1 MRAIREKLNS
11 RCGASILM
19 ALLLLLVAIMVSVV
33 IVSAA
38 VSAAASVRS
47 DRRQQQAYLTVSS
60 AAELVRSS
68 IETGS
73 GGYSSTQTR
82 VTWYSSGR
90 TEVTTTPTP
99 VEGKPFCEL
108 MNEAIGWV
116 QQTNTAYAKD
126 VLRLETDGFDPV
138 NVTMTLSQKRD
149 GGGDYY
155 DLRMVFE
162 NENAQGNT
170 CRMLLVMKG
179 YLNVQQTSYSADYS
193 KETQVL
199 ETTIRWDSGTITKE
213 DIS

>member
-1 MRAIREKLNS
+1 
-11 RCGASILM
+11 
-19 ALLLLLVAIMVSVV
+19 
-33 IVSAA
+33 
-38 VSAAASVRS
+38 
-47 DRRQQQAYLTVSS
+47 
-60 AAELVRSS
+60 
-68 IETGS
+68 
-73 GGYSSTQTR
+73 
-82 VTWYSSGR
+82 
-90 TEVTTTPTP
+90 
-99 VEGKPFCEL
+99 

-126 VLRLETDGFDPV
+126 ALRLETDGFDPV
-138 NVTMTLSQKRD
+138 SVTMTLSQKRD